1 MTAYTY
7 GKSSDYL
14 ERLKNQKAIAAAE
27 LEHEER
33 RLQQIRDAEMELARL
48 NHKRRMVADQ
58 IKDALKPATR
68 TLPPPIHGGR
78 KGLEEAAK
86 EAAAHEYKTGIM
98 TRKPRK
104 SAAA

>member
-14 ERLKNQKAIAAAE
+14 ERLKNQKAIAADE

-48 NHKRRMVADQ
+48 NHKRRVVADQ
-58 IKDALKPATR
+58 IKDALKPTTR
-68 TLPPPIHGGR
+68 KLPPPIHGGR
-78 KGLEEAAK
+78 KGLLEAAN
-86 EAAAHEYKTGIM
+86 E
-98 TRKPRK
+98 
-104 SAAA
+104 SAAYDKRRRLAAREDLAA